1 MYMYEQYHVFS
12 VRGFSVNFL
21 VFRKFRRLAGRTRHT
36 SQHEASLFYAMSSS
50 SGGEEDDKFY
60 WDGRAK
66 DSDAYLGEDVF
77 KVEAIRRRR
86 IREGETEYLIKWLGW
101 ES

>member
-1 MYMYEQYHVFS
+1 M
-12 VRGFSVNFL
+12 
-21 VFRKFRRLAGRTRHT
+21 KRRRRDATD
-36 SQHEASLFYAMSSS
+36 SQVQSRRENLRDMSSS
-50 SGGEEDDKFY
+50 SSSEEDDKFY

-86 IREGETEYLIKWLGW
+86 IREGETEYLIKWMGW
-101 ES
+101 DS

>member
-1 MYMYEQYHVFS
+1 MNVIELRVKSTTPRRDGVAGAVSQ
-12 VRGFSVNFL
+12 GNL
-21 VFRKFRRLAGRTRHT
+21 VGNLRD
-36 SQHEASLFYAMSSS
+36 MSSS
-50 SGGEEDDKFY
+50 SSSEEDDKFY

-86 IREGETEYLIKWLGW
+86 IREGETEYLIKWMGW
-101 ES
+101 DS

>member
-1 MYMYEQYHVFS
+1 MYEQYHVFS

-21 VFRKFRRLAGRTRHT
+21 VFRMFRRLAEHVTRLNRGT
-36 SQHEASLFYAMSSS
+36 SLFYAMSSS

>member
-1 MYMYEQYHVFS
+1 
-12 VRGFSVNFL
+12 
-21 VFRKFRRLAGRTRHT
+21 
-36 SQHEASLFYAMSSS
+36 MSSS
-50 SGGEEDDKFY
+50 SSSEEDDKFY

-86 IREGETEYLIKWLGW
+86 IREGETEYLIKWECW
-101 ES
+101 DS

>member
-1 MYMYEQYHVFS
+1 MCFRFGVFLSIFWFFASFDVWPNTSHVS
-12 VRGFSVNFL
+12 TRG
-21 VFRKFRRLAGRTRHT
+21 T
-36 SQHEASLFYAMSSS
+36 SLFYAMSSS

>member
-1 MYMYEQYHVFS
+1 
-12 VRGFSVNFL
+12 
-21 VFRKFRRLAGRTRHT
+21 
-36 SQHEASLFYAMSSS
+36 MSSS
-50 SGGEEDDKFY
+50 SGGEEDNKFY

>member
-1 MYMYEQYHVFS
+1 MCFRFGVFHFFS
-12 VRGFSVNFL
+12 QLSGFSQVSTS
-21 VFRKFRRLAGRTRHT
+21 GRTRHT
-36 SQHEASLFYAMSSS
+36 SQHERGTSLFYAMSSS

>member
-1 MYMYEQYHVFS
+1 
-12 VRGFSVNFL
+12 
-21 VFRKFRRLAGRTRHT
+21 
-36 SQHEASLFYAMSSS
+36 MSSS
-50 SGGEEDDKFY
+50 SSSEEDDKFY

-86 IREGETEYLIKWLGW
+86 IREAETEYLIKWMGW
-101 ES
+101 DS

>member
-21 VFRKFRRLAGRTRHT
+21 VFRKFRRLAEHVTRLNT
-36 SQHEASLFYAMSSS
+36 RSFSLSMSSS

>member
-1 MYMYEQYHVFS
+1 MN
-12 VRGFSVNFL
+12 VNVKSEVGPL
-21 VFRKFRRLAGRTRHT
+21 LDAVSNREEGKTLRD
-36 SQHEASLFYAMSSS
+36 MSSS
-50 SGGEEDDKFY
+50 SSSEEDDKFY

-86 IREGETEYLIKWLGW
+86 IREGETEYLIKWMGW
-101 ES
+101 DS

>member
-1 MYMYEQYHVFS
+1 M
-12 VRGFSVNFL
+12 
-21 VFRKFRRLAGRTRHT
+21 KRRRRDATD
-36 SQHEASLFYAMSSS
+36 SQVQSRDMSSS
-50 SGGEEDDKFY
+50 SSSEEDDKFY

-86 IREGETEYLIKWLGW
+86 IREGETEYLIKWMGW
-101 ES
+101 DS